1 VPNFVTM
8 ADERFT
14 PWAALLLPSLRAF
27 HPEATVWLFDLGA
40 TPSPA
45 LARLAAAHGK
55 TRVVHYPE
63 RDWQWP
69 TWIDETDLH
78 FYWPGFSLKDRIKMV
93 SRRLRH
99 RLLGQRK
106 DSWVLDLDK
115 FVAGRRHG
123 GKVFVQKPHIV
134 RRALEESA
142 ELVYID
148 VDALLLGRLDD
159 ALPQDCHA
167 GVTIVAQKDLKIGR
181 DPGCGN
187 PEPYPHFAVNAG
199 VLFFRRSPE
208 ASGFLDAWVEEIER
222 VRHTLFDQTA
232 VANLL
237 YRHHPD
243 AFQQDSGVFAVPT
256 AAGPAR
262 VATLPCARFNHY
274 TLRHDQTALPDDVRI
289 AHFVGSLKHSQHWA
303 AMERLARSEVHRRQ
317 EALAH
322 VLITNGATTC

>member
-1 VPNFVTM
+1 MPDFVTM
-8 ADERFT
+8 ADERFA
-14 PWAALLLPSLRAF
+14 PWAELLLPSLKTF
-27 HPEATVWLFDLGA
+27 HPEATVWLFDLGD
-40 TPSPA
+40 TPSPT
-45 LARLAAAHGK
+45 LARLAEAHG
-55 TRVVHYPE
+55 RVRLVHYPARE
-63 RDWQWP
+63 WQWP
-69 TWIDETDLH
+69 DWIDETDLH
-78 FYWPGFSLKDRIKMV
+78 FYWPGFALKDRLKML

-106 DSWVLDLDK
+106 DSWVLDLDR
-115 FVAGRRHG
+115 FVAARRHG

-134 RRALEESA
+134 RRALEECE

-159 ALPQDCHA
+159 ALPGGCHA
-167 GVTIVAQKDLKIGR
+167 GLTLVAQKDLKIGR

-199 VLFFRRSPE
+199 VLFFRRAPE
-208 ASGFLDAWVEEIER
+208 TLGFLDAWEEEIGR

-243 AFQQDSGVFAVPT
+243 AFRQDSAVFTLPT
-256 AAGPAR
+256 PRGEAR

-274 TLRHDQTALPDDVRI
+274 TIRHDQTALPDDVRI
-289 AHFVGSLKHSQHWA
+289 AHFVGSLKQSQHWPT
-303 AMERLARSEVHRRQ
+303 MERLARNEIRRRHPAD
-317 EALAH
+317 EENP
-322 VLITNGATTC
+322 T